1 MNLKV
6 IGVVFQKKEQPNIF
20 FIEDWVKREYGLYKV
35 IDITGF
41 VHLINYSKDQN
52 GVGTVNAMPYPTE
65 SEEKETDT
73 IVGELKMVESSQ
85 ITGDTLL
92 KALAIAQNP
101 ELALQ
106 LLNK

>member
-6 IGVVFQKKEQPNIF
+6 IGIVFQKKEQPNIF

-41 VHLINYSKDQN
+41 VHLVNYSKDKN
-52 GVGTVNAMPYPTE
+52 GVGTVFEMPYPIE
-65 SEEKETDT
+65 SEEKETE
-73 IVGELKMVESSQ
+73 IVSELKTADCSFIS
-85 ITGDTLL
+85 GDTLL

-101 ELALQ
+101 ELAVQ